1 MSEIV
6 GQFQPDQKRFLISQ
20 IAGGAYNTLVAG
32 ALMTGFLLY
41 IGIPAYYTGL
51 LMSIPMLANVIQILT
66 DHLWD
71 CFSHSGRTIIR
82 MVLSARG
89 MILAV
94 VLIPVISK
102 MFSGST
108 FDTTAL
114 KIICAAA
121 IWLPAY
127 ILAAGSGIRLNYWMV
142 SIFPSEYISVLLA
155 YRDRIVIGIS
165 AVLSFAAGYYIDS
178 LAAAENAFDGYTL
191 VFAIAGII
199 SVLDFWILKDVEYTT
214 ETGKKNGRPFF
225 KCIKEVWEEKTFLRF
240 ESYIF
245 FLNFAV
251 NIANPYYNAYMI
263 DRLHLKYTT
272 MMLLTILLA
281 AAEIAVAGVWGK
293 LGTENTWWRILK
305 FVTKILGVQ
314 FIVWSFVTEKSIGL
328 IVAIYISSGL
338 IATGLSA
345 SQFMLPYRYVNR
357 ENAMSHMS
365 MHTAVVALGGFT
377 GSAAGSFMIKAL
389 ENTEFYV
396 LGLPFSSMQINMVI
410 SGSMIIITGIYASC
424 MRL

>member
-32 ALMTGFLLY
+32 
-41 IGIPAYYTGL
+41 
-51 LMSIPMLANVIQILT
+51 
-66 DHLWD
+66 
-71 CFSHSGRTIIR
+71 
-82 MVLSARG
+82 
-89 MILAV
+89 
-94 VLIPVISK
+94 
-102 MFSGST
+102 
-108 FDTTAL
+108 
-114 KIICAAA
+114 
-121 IWLPAY
+121 
-127 ILAAGSGIRLNYWMV
+127 
-142 SIFPSEYISVLLA
+142 
-155 YRDRIVIGIS
+155 
-165 AVLSFAAGYYIDS
+165 
-178 LAAAENAFDGYTL
+178 
-191 VFAIAGII
+191 II
-199 SVLDFWILKDVEYTT
+199 SVLDFWTLKDVEYTT

-357 ENAMSHMS
+357 ENVMSHMS

-377 GSAAGSFMIKAL
+377 GSAAGSFMIKVL

-396 LGLPFSSMQINMVI
+396 LGLPFSSMQINMAI